1 MARPSAPERLRRLL
15 ALVPWVVAHD
25 GPALEEVCARFGLSQ
40 DELVA
45 ELDLVF
51 LCGVHPFTPDSL
63 IDVDVADGRVWIRYA
78 EYLERPLRL
87 TPDEGL
93 ALVAAGTAVL
103 AVPGADPDGPL
114 ARGLAKLATVLGVD
128 PAVDLDVTLG
138 AAPAGVLE
146 SLQEA
151 VAADR
156 PVEIDYYTYGRD
168 QRTRR
173 VVDPHSVFAA
183 EGQWYLEAWCHLAE
197 AERRFR
203 LDRIGSLTVLE
214 RPVDHRPADHR
225 PVDHRPSGPSLDDR
239 TTASSD
245 GPGRRVF
252 EPRADDPRVV
262 LELDP
267 RARWVAEQ
275 YPLERLEELEG
286 GRCRVVLV
294 ASERAWLERL
304 LLRLGPA
311 ASVVEGAEGV
321 AAAAASRILTTYRV
335 PPVAV
340 ASP

>member
-1 MARPSAPERLRRLL
+1 MGRPGAPERLRRLL
-15 ALVPWVVAHD
+15 ALVPWVVAQD
-25 GPALEEVCARFGLSQ
+25 GPTLAEVCARFGLTQ
-40 DELVA
+40 DELVS

-63 IDVDVADGRVWIRYA
+63 IDVSVADGRVWIRYA
-78 EYLERPLRL
+78 DYLERPLRL

-114 ARGLAKLATVLGVD
+114 ARGLAKLAAVLGVD

-146 SLQEA
+146 SLREA
-151 VAADR
+151 IGAGRA
-156 PVEIDYYTYGRD
+156 VEIDYYTYGRD

-173 VVDPHSVFAA
+173 VVDPHTVFGA
-183 EGQWYLEAWCHLAE
+183 EGEWYLEAWCHLAE

-203 LDRIGSLTVLE
+203 LDRIGSLAVL
-214 RPVDHRPADHR
+214 DRPADR
-225 PVDHRPSGPSLDDR
+225 PVAEQPSSG
-239 TTASSD
+239 A
-245 GPGRRVF
+245 RRVF
-252 EPRADDPRVV
+252 QPRADDPRVV
-262 LELDP
+262 LDLEP

-275 YPLERLEELEG
+275 YPLERLEELGG

-321 AAAAASRILTTYRV
+321 TGAAAARILAAYRGARA
-335 PPVAV
+335 AV
-340 ASP
+340 ALD

>member
-1 MARPSAPERLRRLL
+1 MARPSAPDRLRRLL

-25 GPALEEVCARFGLSQ
+25 GPTLEEVCARFGLSQ

-114 ARGLAKLATVLGVD
+114 ARGLAKLAAMLGVD

-138 AAPAGVLE
+138 SAPAGVLE

-151 VAADR
+151 VAADCA
-156 PVEIDYYTYGRD
+156 VEIDYYTYGRD

-173 VVDPHSVFAA
+173 MVDPHSVFAA

-197 AERRFR
+197 ADRRFR
-203 LDRIGSLTVLE
+203 LDRIGSLTVLD
-214 RPVDHRPADHR
+214 RPVDRRQARPPLH
-225 PVDHRPSGPSLDDR
+225 DR
-239 TTASSD
+239 TTAASE

-275 YPLERLEELEG
+275 YPLERLEELDD

-304 LLRLGPA
+304 LLRLGLA

>member
-1 MARPSAPERLRRLL
+1 MARPSAPDRLRRLL

-25 GPALEEVCARFGLSQ
+25 GPTLEEVCARFGLSQ

-63 IDVDVADGRVWIRYA
+63 IDVAVADGRVWIRYA
-78 EYLERPLRL
+78 DYLERPLRL

-103 AVPGADPDGPL
+103 TVPGADPDGPL
-114 ARGLAKLATVLGVD
+114 ARGLAKLAGVLGVD
-128 PAVDLDVTLG
+128 PAADLDVTLG
-138 AAPAGVLE
+138 TAPAGVLE

-151 VAADR
+151 VAAGR
-156 PVEIDYYTYGRD
+156 AVEIDYYTYGRD

-203 LDRIGSLTVLE
+203 LDRIGSLSVL
-214 RPVDHRPADHR
+214 DRPAAR
-225 PVDHRPSGPSLDDR
+225 PDSGAAPDEGALA
-239 TTASSD
+239 TATGE

-252 EPRADDPRVV
+252 DPRPDDPRVV
-262 LELDP
+262 LELEP

-275 YPLERLEELEG
+275 YPLEGLEELGG

-304 LLRLGPA
+304 LLRLGPSA
-311 ASVVEGAEGV
+311 RVVEGAEGV
-321 AAAAASRILTTYRV
+321 ASAAAARILAHYR
-335 PPVAV
+335 
-340 ASP
+340 